1 MEPRPAIHDP
11 REPSGPRNA
20 APIRRAHAARDLVLP
35 LRRAVELHL
44 RGDYAAAE
52 RRLRA
57 VLELD
62 PLLPQAHHHL
72 AVVLHAQ
79 GRTVEALRHLREAVH
94 RDPHL
99 PGAKER
105 LERYVAEA
113 HAERD

>member
-1 MEPRPAIHDP
+1 MEPHAAPHDH
-11 REPSGPRNA
+11 REPTDSRPTTPPRGG
-20 APIRRAHAARDLVLP
+20 HAARDLVLP

-44 RGDYAAAE
+44 RGDYEAAE

-57 VLELD
+57 VLDLD
-62 PLLPQAHHHL
+62 PMLPQAHHHL